1 MEHNTNETDKSLPLS
16 EEYNNL
22 MGTMKVSV
30 SKHLL
35 DEYFTTVWANDYYYD
50 LIGYPKDE
58 YEVKFKNRP
67 DIYYKKH
74 GYLNELEEITK
85 TVIETINSGK
95 VIIVL

>member
-1 MEHNTNETDKSLPLS
+1 MENNKDEINKSLPLS

-50 LIGYPKDE
+50 LIGYP
-58 YEVKFKNRP
+58 R
-67 DIYYKKH
+67 
-74 GYLNELEEITK
+74 
-85 TVIETINSGK
+85 
-95 VIIVL
+95 